1 MLRPQLPAAERL
13 LPHLRK
19 IDATRV
25 YSNFGP
31 LALEFGAR
39 LAHHFGLPETGV
51 VVASSGTAALIG
63 AILATAG
70 RASPEKPLAVVPAF
84 TFIATASAAEACG
97 YRLRFVDVDRE
108 DFELDPKRLLAE
120 HDLDGV
126 GLVIPVGA
134 FGQAVDQAAWKKF
147 RDKTGIAVVVDGA
160 ACFEV
165 VTSSPSHTLGEIP
178 VALSFH
184 ATKSFGVGEGGCALT
199 RDVNLAMRMA
209 RAINFGFF
217 GSRDCQS
224 ANINGKL
231 SEYHAA
237 VGLAELDGWAE
248 KSHALLSVAEG
259 YRSALKGT
267 SLLERFLAAPQVAS
281 CYALIRCETATDAQR
296 LERALAG
303 NGIGFRRWYGAGLHL
318 HSYHAGLERE
328 ALPVTERLADSLVGL
343 PTAPDLAA
351 SDILLVADTLN
362 AAIGRER
369 RA

>member
-1 MLRPQLPAAERL
+1 L
-13 LPHLRK
+13 LIEH
-19 IDATRV
+19 
-25 YSNFGP
+25 
-31 LALEFGAR
+31 AL
-39 LAHHFGLPETGV
+39 
-51 VVASSGTAALIG
+51 
-63 AILATAG
+63 
-70 RASPEKPLAVVPAF
+70 
-84 TFIATASAAEACG
+84 
-97 YRLRFVDVDRE
+97 DR
-108 DFELDPKRLLAE
+108 
-120 HDLDGV
+120 V

-134 FGQAVDQAAWKKF
+134 FGRAVYQAAWKAF
-147 RDKTGIAVVVDGA
+147 RDETGIAVVIDGA
-160 ACFEV
+160 ACFEIA
-165 VTSSPSHTLGEIP
+165 TSSPNRTFGDIP
-178 VALSFH
+178 VAISFH
-184 ATKSFGVGEGGCALT
+184 ATKSFGVGEGGCVVT
-199 RDVNLAMRMA
+199 RDLNLATRVV

-224 ANINGKL
+224 PNINGKL

-328 ALPVTERLADSLVGL
+328 ALPVTSVAQISGKRLRFRLLDHGGAFRIASQKHPIVGDDVAFPTKPLITFHGHEVSLSSAG
-343 PTAPDLAA
+343 
-351 SDILLVADTLN
+351 SN
-362 AAIGRER
+362 R
-369 RA
+369 RMRANGVK